1 MCQGKTCRWP
11 RRPRKE
17 SPCWSNLNFP
27 NTAQN
32 RAFADEFR
40 KACKRYPGSTALYGY
55 VAGTLIAKAFEKAGK
70 VDNERFV
77 DALENLVVDSPI
89 GELQMRGCDHQLILP
104 MYYGITKK
112 SPQYGFLVGS
122 DTVIVSGKDYLPTCD
137 DMAKLRV
144 GGK

>member
-1 MCQGKTCRWP
+1 M
-11 RRPRKE
+11 
-17 SPCWSNLNFP
+17 
-27 NTAQN
+27 
-32 RAFADEFR
+32 
-40 KACKRYPGSTALYGY
+40 
-55 VAGTLIAKAFEKAGK
+55 
-70 VDNERFV
+70 DNERFV